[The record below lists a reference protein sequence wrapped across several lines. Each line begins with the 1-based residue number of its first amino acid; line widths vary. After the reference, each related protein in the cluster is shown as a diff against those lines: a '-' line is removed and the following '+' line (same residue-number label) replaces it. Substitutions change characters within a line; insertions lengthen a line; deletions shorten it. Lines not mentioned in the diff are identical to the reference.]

1 MTGQETFQ
9 VIIVGAGI
17 GGLTLASIC
26 RRLSLTYTVLER
38 LPELKPAGAAISLS
52 PQALSV
58 LDQLGLYGQLRAIAQ
73 PLTRIKISQNG
84 TEWNELD
91 WTICEKIYGYP
102 VVTVERAKI
111 MKILYAAAGEENV
124 RLGTVVTDVVEDSE
138 KHIVH
143 VHLADGRSLSGS
155 IVVGADGIRSAV
167 RRALARETG
176 NAKAGNTIKFT
187 KRVHMSGW
195 SHPMPGLGEQE
206 LGVAN
211 WLFYDDS
218 VMMTYGGKD
227 NRQWF
232 IAIRESDE
240 IPDSDRSVWVGV
252 TPQMIKEVHGE
263 KEHPFATK
271 TGKLGES
278 VFRHGHLEQH

>member
-1 MTGQETFQ
+1 MTNKPQYQ

-26 RRLSLTYTVLER
+26 RRLSLSYTILER
-38 LPELKPAGAAISLS
+38 LPSLTTAGAAISLS

-58 LDQLGLYGQLRAIAQ
+58 LDQLGLYSALKAVAQ
-73 PLTRIKISQNG
+73 PMTRIRVSQNG
-84 TEWNELD
+84 KLWNELD

-102 VVTVERAKI
+102 VVTVERAKL
-111 MKILYAAAGEENV
+111 MQILYAAAGKEKV
-124 RLGTVVTDVVEDSE
+124 QLGCAVQDVVEDAENES
-138 KHIVH
+138 VS
-143 VHLADGRSLSGS
+143 VHLADGRILSAS

-167 RRALARETG
+167 RRTLARETG
-176 NAKAGNTIKFT
+176 NANAGNTIKFT

-195 SHPMPGLGEQE
+195 SHPLPGLGEKE

-218 VMMTYGGKD
+218 VMMTFGGRD

-232 IAIRESDE
+232 IATRECEE
-240 IPDSDRSVWVGV
+240 IPDKDRSVWVGV
-252 TPQMIKEVHGE
+252 TPGMIKEVHGE
-263 KEHPFATK
+263 KEHPFAKK

-278 VFRHGHLEQH
+278 AFLEMMILC